1 MNKKYYK
8 NINET
13 IYSEKLENG
22 LSVFVVP
29 KEDFDK
35 TYGIISVRYGGIDNR
50 FIPRGE
56 KELVEYPKG
65 IAHFLE
71 HKLFEMEDGVDAS
84 LYLTKLGASSN
95 AFTAFDRTSY
105 LFSTTSNVIECTKYL
120 LDFVQKPYFTAEN
133 IKKECGIIEQ
143 EIKMYLDDPD
153 SKLFWGTLKNLYKD
167 NFVSTDLVGTVESI
181 NKITKEMLYNCYNTF
196 YHPSNMQLFIIGNVE
211 LNIFD
216 AIRENQASKTFLPY
230 EEIKREYVY
239 DEFKPY
245 INEKK
250 EYMDVLI
257 PKVALGVRFNK
268 IFDNPQMIDIKL
280 GLLSSIL
287 TGESSDFK
295 LELMNEGL
303 INDTFG
309 YYSDFN
315 KSASYFILSG
325 DSEEPDK
332 LFDRLNEFVKDIPNK
347 KIDEELF
354 ECARRNLIGQY
365 ISLLNS
371 IEATAQMYTTCIYS
385 GNDLYTM
392 IDEIKK
398 FKISDLDEVKE
409 LFKNCIIT
417 KYEIFPNDETNE

>member
-1 MNKKYYK
+1 MNKKYYE

-13 IYSEKLENG
+13 IYSEKLDNG
-22 LSVFVVP
+22 LEVYVVP
-29 KEDFDK
+29 KEDYDK
-35 TYGIISVRYGGIDNR
+35 TYGIITVRYGGIDNR

-56 KELVEYPKG
+56 KKLVEYPKG

-105 LFSTTSNVIECTKYL
+105 LFSTTSNVEKCTKYL
-120 LDFVQKPYFTAEN
+120 LDFVQKPYFTEEN

-153 SKLFWGTLKNLYKD
+153 SQLFWGTLKNLYKE
-167 NFVSTDLVGTVESI
+167 NFISTDLVGTVESI
-181 NKITKEMLYNCYNTF
+181 NQITKEMLYSCYNTF
-196 YHPSNMQLFIIGNVE
+196 YHPSNMQLFIIGNVD
-211 LNIFD
+211 LKIFD
-216 AIRENQASKTFLPY
+216 AIKENQASKTFLPSKKI
-230 EEIKREYVY
+230 EREYVY

-245 INEKK
+245 IDEKK
-250 EYMDVLI
+250 DYMDVLI
-257 PKVALGVRFNK
+257 PKLALGVRFNK
-268 IFDNPQMIDIKL
+268 IFDNTQMMDIKL
-280 GLLSSIL
+280 GLLASIL

-325 DSEEPDK
+325 DSEEPDL
-332 LFDRLNEFVKDIPNK
+332 LFDRLKEYVIDIPNK
-347 KIDEELF
+347 EIDEELF

-371 IEATAQMYTTCIYS
+371 IEATAQMFTTCSYS

-392 IDEIKK
+392 IDKIKK

-417 KYEIFPNDETNE
+417 KYEIFPNEENNE

>member
-13 IYSEKLENG
+13 IYSEKLDNG
-22 LSVFVVP
+22 LEVYVVP
-29 KEDFDK
+29 KEDYDK

-50 FIPRGE
+50 FVPRGE
-56 KELVEYPKG
+56 KNLVEYPKG

-105 LFSTTSNVIECTKYL
+105 LFSTTSNVEKCTKYL

-181 NKITKEMLYNCYNTF
+181 NQITKEMLYSCYNTF
-196 YHPSNMQLFIIGNVE
+196 YHPSNMQLFIIGNVD
-211 LNIFD
+211 LSIFD
-216 AIRENQASKTFLPY
+216 AVRENQASKTFLPC

-257 PKVALGVRFNK
+257 PKVSLGVRFNK

-332 LFDRLNEFVKDIPNK
+332 LFDRLKEYVLDIPNK
-347 KIDEELF
+347 EIDDELF

-371 IEATAQMYTTCIYS
+371 IEATAQMYTTCVYS

-398 FKISDLDEVKE
+398 FKISDLDEIKE

-417 KYEIFPNDETNE
+417 KYEIFPNEETNE